1 VLLVLRRDL
10 SGSEVGWGVFGPL
23 GRGKARPG
31 EGDVGLAQ
39 AQFCFFF
46 SISNSNSISNSC
58 LNFKFPSVQ
67 ITTNVNIT
75 SIVYNIIIYSFPC
88 YLFMRGMNGF
98 INISF
103 LIFYFM
109 FLFKIGGQVYAFH
122 KVPHHKINKMSTL
135 LYLFIGHLTNLVL
148 SIDYEEERS

>member
-1 VLLVLRRDL
+1 M
-10 SGSEVGWGVFGPL
+10 GWPL
-23 GRGKARPG
+23 GRRPG
-31 EGDVGLAQ
+31 QTPA
-39 AQFCFFF
+39 F
-46 SISNSNSISNSC
+46 SFLFSFHVFWFLTLNSIHIQLMFWTPRFTNIQI
-58 LNFKFPSVQ
+58 NPSVN
-67 ITTNVNIT
+67 TNSV
-75 SIVYNIIIYSFPC
+75 VYNIIIYSFPC